1 MSQNKTLGS
10 LNLLSKNRRHQI
22 LEEWN
27 ETKQEYPRDKCVPE
41 LFEEQVERTPEAVAV
56 EYEGEE
62 LSYRELNERANRLAH
77 DLIGRGVGPEDVV
90 GICVERSLEMVV
102 GLLGVLKAGAAYLP
116 LDPEYPQERLN
127 FIIEDAQ
134 LKWVISTEALGG
146 KLPETTTLISP
157 TELPQTT

>member
-102 GLLGVLKAGAAYLP
+102 GLLGILKAGAAYLP
-116 LDPEYPQERLN
+116 LDPEYPRQRLALML
-127 FIIEDAQ
+127 EDARPVCV
-134 LKWVISTEALGG
+134 LTMRGTEGRVPDGAESIVVDE
-146 KLPETTTLISP
+146 PEVV
-157 TELPQTT
+157 E